1 MGSKVA
7 DKLIFFLT
15 IAFVFVVVVR
25 TAFAYAEMNKQMG
38 RFAMEQAQTLNDFII
53 VNRHYHQKLFIDKN
67 LELNE
72 KQILALPAVSMSQ
85 ISQMFAKQTKFGIG
99 IKSVSDIAR
108 NPNNQ
113 ADKIE
118 LEAINYFKLN
128 EDKKE
133 FFKLLQSDE
142 KKYYQYAS
150 VLRISKSCLT
160 CHGSKSDAPKFIA
173 DKYDL
178 AFDYKLGDVRGVISI
193 KIPYEHIQSYFLY
206 SFLTDLFCEI
216 VLLAF
221 LFVVVLLTLKKIK
234 AQSLELTEKVDCAT
248 TELTK
253 NITALREYQ
262 KAVDNSTIVS
272 RSDLSGNITYV
283 NDRLCEVFGYDRSE
297 LLGRP
302 HNILRHPAMPKDTFA
317 KMWKT
322 IASGKI
328 WSGIVQSSR
337 SDGSSFYA
345 DTTITPILDD
355 NGKIQDYIAIR
366 HDVSEIITQNEKIK
380 ELYRT
385 DGLTSL
391 GNRFKLLE
399 DLGAMS
405 EPAVAIL
412 DINSF
417 KEINDSYGTAF
428 GDSVLQVVSGIL
440 YKKCVL
446 MEYSLYRVGG
456 DVFAIVSN
464 VSEAMQT
471 GFIEFIGATCKNIGN
486 NEITMGDDKVSI
498 FFSAGIA
505 FGENAMINADIA
517 EQCAKSQ
524 KKSMVVYSDEL
535 KTSDQYKNNLL
546 WTSKLKSAIDDG
558 RIVAYFQPIVASGES
573 VATKYEAL
581 ARLIGEDG
589 RVHSPFAFLDIAKKT
604 KLYYHI
610 TKAVFIQ
617 ALDFVQTTGHTVS
630 VNLSVDDIL
639 NTETISFIRE
649 RMYGSPMRSKVVF
662 EIVESEG
669 IESFEPVRQFIAE
682 MKALG
687 CKIAIDDFGTGYS
700 NFEYLMKLDADYIK
714 IDGSMIKNIHRN
726 ENARSVVETIVAFAQ
741 KNSMLTIAEF
751 VADEEIS
758 CACIALGIDFLQ
770 GYYYAEPKPANEI
783 RGLV

>member
-1 MGSKVA
+1 MRSKIA
-7 DKLIFFLT
+7 DKLIIFLT
-15 IAFVFVVVVR
+15 ISFIFVVVAR
-25 TAFAYAEMNKQMG
+25 TSYAYVEMNKQMG
-38 RFAMEQAQTLNDFII
+38 RFAIEQAQTLDDFML
-53 VNRHYHQKLFIDKN
+53 VHRHYYQKLFIDKK
-67 LELNE
+67 LEVNE
-72 KQILALPAVSMSQ
+72 KQILALPAMASNA
-85 ISQMFAKQTKFGIG
+85 ISEAYAKQTKFVIS
-99 IKSVSDIAR
+99 IMSVSDIVR
-108 NPNNQ
+108 NPKNQ

-118 LEAINYFKLN
+118 LEAISYFKLN
-128 EDKKE
+128 ADKKE
-133 FFKLLQSDE
+133 FFKLVDNGD

-150 VLRISKSCLT
+150 VLRIGKSCLT
-160 CHGSKSDAPKFIA
+160 CHGSKEDAPLFISE
-173 DKYDL
+173 KYDT
-178 AFDYKLGDVRGVISI
+178 AFDYKLGDVRGAISI
-193 KIPYEHIQSYFLY
+193 KIPYEHIQSYFLS
-206 SFLTDLFCEI
+206 SFLLDLFYELA
-216 VLLAF
+216 LLVF

-234 AQSLELTEKVDCAT
+234 AQTVELGDKIDLAT

-283 NDRLCEVFGYDRSE
+283 NDKLCEIFGYDRKE
-297 LLGRP
+297 LVGMP
-302 HNILRHPAMPKDTFA
+302 HNILRHPSMPKDTFSM
-317 KMWKT
+317 MWKT
-322 IASGKI
+322 ISSGSI
-328 WSGIVQSSR
+328 WQGIVQSR
-337 SDGSSFYA
+337 RRDGSSFYA

-355 NGKIQDYIAIR
+355 AGKIQDYIAIR
-366 HDVSEIITQNEKIK
+366 HDVTEIITQNEKIR
-380 ELYRT
+380 EIYRT

-399 DLGAMS
+399 DLAGLD

-412 DINSF
+412 DISSF
-417 KEINDSYGTAF
+417 KEINDAHGTAF
-428 GDSVLQVVSGIL
+428 GDSVLQLVSSIL
-440 YKKCVL
+440 YKKCSSK
-446 MEYSLYRVGG
+446 EYALYRVGG

-464 VSEAMQT
+464 ANESAKLLFLEFVSAVCEDM
-471 GFIEFIGATCKNIGN
+471 GN
-486 NEITMGDDKVSI
+486 NEIAINDNRISI
-498 FFSAGIA
+498 FFSAGVA

-524 KKSMVVYSDEL
+524 KKSLVVYSDEL

-546 WTSKLKSAIDDG
+546 WTSKLKSAIDGG
-558 RIVAYFQPIVASGES
+558 RIVAYFQPIMLSGES

-581 ARLIGEDG
+581 VRLIGEDG
-589 RVHSPFAFLDIAKKT
+589 KVHSPFAFLDIAKKT
-604 KLYYHI
+604 KLYHHI
-610 TKAVFIQ
+610 TKAVFTQ
-617 ALDFVQTTGHTVS
+617 ALDFIQATGHTVS

-649 RMYGSPMRSKVVF
+649 RIYGSAVRAKVVF

-682 MKALG
+682 MKSLG

-770 GYYYAEPKPANEI
+770 GYYFSEPKPADCYT
-783 RGLV
+783 